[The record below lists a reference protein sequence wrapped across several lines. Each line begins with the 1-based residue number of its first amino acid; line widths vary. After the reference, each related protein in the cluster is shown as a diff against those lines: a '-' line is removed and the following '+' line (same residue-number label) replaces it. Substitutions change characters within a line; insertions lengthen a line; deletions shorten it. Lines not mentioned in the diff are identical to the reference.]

1 MSSFQPL
8 LVKFS
13 ALLCADTKETS
24 LGGII
29 KMLKRYSLFCS
40 THWVLPELRRT
51 QKHPFP
57 NDTVILFLASYWLSK
72 MKPLTSNLFIQS
84 SLELICLERKKKT
97 NKQKTYFWRQRIQH
111 AALFQTIQT
120 TYDRNTRELW
130 LTLFEYVRNALSKSI
145 CPVNYAPFA
154 D

>member
-1 MSSFQPL
+1 MSSFQTL

-29 KMLKRYSLFCS
+29 KMLKRYSLFRS
-40 THWVLPELRRT
+40 AHWVLPELRRT

-84 SLELICLERKKKT
+84 SLELICLERKKRQI
-97 NKQKTYFWRQRIQH
+97 NKKHIFEDKEFSMQHYFKQSRLHMTEI
-111 AALFQTIQT
+111 LGS
-120 TYDRNTRELW
+120 YDWHFLNMSEMHS
-130 LTLFEYVRNALSKSI
+130 VRA
-145 CPVNYAPFA
+145 YAQ
-154 D
+154 